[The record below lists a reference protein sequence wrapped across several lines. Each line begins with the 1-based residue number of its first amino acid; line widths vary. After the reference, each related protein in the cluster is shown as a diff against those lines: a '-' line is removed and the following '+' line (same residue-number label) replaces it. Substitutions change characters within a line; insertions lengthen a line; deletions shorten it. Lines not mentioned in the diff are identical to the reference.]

1 MYLGSEYPFWIHQ
14 DSAVGWGWDRNNQIF
29 LIPNNTANVGRFLNG
44 SRTKIEANVEVR
56 WTLIDGSISH
66 EGQFLPGLHLVMI
79 SRRLIKAG
87 E

>member
-1 MYLGSEYPFWIHQ
+1 MVGLLIRQMESEVQRKANDCISIKY
-14 DSAVGWGWDRNNQIF
+14 
-29 LIPNNTANVGRFLNG
+29 TANVGRFLNG